1 MPLLANWMRLSRA
14 VVYRTVSQNLILPRA
29 LSNDYGPADY
39 KSAIQ
44 HSAAKPQ
51 PIARCGMEFSVYATI
66 AHNLGNVA
74 KSRVNAE
81 LHAHACQSKAL

>member
-44 HSAAKPQ
+44 RDSAECNSALRDEP
-51 PIARCGMEFSVYATI
+51 PSFNHARG
-66 AHNLGNVA
+66 
-74 KSRVNAE
+74 K
-81 LHAHACQSKAL
+81 LHQ